1 MSLHKKVAVLGM
13 GSAGSQHLCALQKIE
28 GVTAIPVSVR
38 QEGLKALE
46 KSGAQYCIIASDT
59 GRHLSDSLFALDL
72 GMDLLVEKPLSV
84 DAASAI
90 QILRK
95 AEEKKRRV
103 QVGCVLRFSESLMV
117 FREWLAQIGS
127 VHQVRVE
134 CLSYLPDWRPFRD
147 YRQTYSA
154 RAAEGGVLRD
164 LIHDLDYAGWIFGW
178 PSRVTARLKNREI
191 LQIESEE
198 QAELWWEGSAGE
210 NISVALDYLNRISR
224 RKMVVCGQNGILQWD
239 GIKNRTVLRL
249 IHQAPKVFSS
259 RQTKEEMFLKQ
270 AKAFLNGDGGATL
283 QEGIQALALCDA
295 ARLSGKNR
303 REEPVANLEHV
314 TK

>member
-1 MSLHKKVAVLGM
+1 MPPNKFPSKKVAVLGT
-13 GSAGSQHLCALQKIE
+13 GSAGSQHLAALQKIE
-28 GVTAIPVSVR
+28 GVAPIPISAR
-38 QEGLKALE
+38 REGLQGLE
-46 KSGAQYCIIASDT
+46 KSGADLCVIATDT

-72 GMDLLVEKPLSV
+72 GMDLLVEKPLAV
-84 DAASAI
+84 DAQSAL

-95 AEEKKRRV
+95 AERKNRRV

-117 FREWLAQIGS
+117 FREWLPQIGPI
-127 VHQVRVE
+127 HQVRLE

-147 YRQTYSA
+147 YHQTYSA
-154 RAAEGGVLRD
+154 RANEGGVLRD
-164 LIHDLDYAGWIFGW
+164 LIHDIDLAGWIFGW
-178 PSRVTARLKNREI
+178 PKKITARLKNREI
-191 LQIESEE
+191 LQIEAEE

-210 NISVALDYLNRISR
+210 NISIALDYLNRIPR

-239 GIKNRTVLRL
+239 GVKTRTVLRL
-249 IHQAPKVFSS
+249 IHQTPKVFSS

-270 AKAFLNGDGGATL
+270 ARAFVNGGGGATV

-303 REEPVANLEHV
+303 REEPVPSF
-314 TK
+314 